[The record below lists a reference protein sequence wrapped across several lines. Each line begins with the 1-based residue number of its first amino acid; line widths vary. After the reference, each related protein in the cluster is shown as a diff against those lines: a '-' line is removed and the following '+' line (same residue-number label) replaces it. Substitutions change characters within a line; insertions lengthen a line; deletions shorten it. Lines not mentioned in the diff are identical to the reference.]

1 MNNTS
6 VFPDKWNTFKSD
18 ISSVELPQQFNFPLY
33 YSPSEIA
40 RIASK
45 ELQDYLAVQQDFNHN
60 FGLDPQQEGLI
71 IGKMFGVLVVQ
82 HTNGELGY
90 LCAFSGK
97 LAESNHHEL
106 FVPPVYDILS
116 ANSFFLID
124 QVDINV
130 ANDELEEILK
140 SGQLELLQKALE
152 DANQEK
158 TDKITHTKSLI
169 KENKAKREVLRNRE
183 TPLTDDERED
193 LRRQSVNEQLYLKHI
208 TRELKSKV
216 EQAAKELEDFEARIA
231 GLRDLRKTLSGKLQR
246 KIFDHYFFLNAKHE
260 QKSLLKIFEPY
271 NIMPPAGAGECCA
284 PKLIHYAYQHD
295 LKPIAM
301 AEFWWGASPNSEV
314 RKHGN
319 FYPACK
325 HKCEPILGHMLEGL
339 DVEEN
344 PLLKAPSIGK
354 PLPILYEDEAIV
366 VVNKPSEMLS
376 VPGKTIDDSVQTR
389 MREYL
394 PNATGPLVVHRL
406 DMSTSGILLI
416 AKSMEHY
423 HFLQDQFTKRT
434 VDKTYYALLDG
445 IIKQP
450 TGIIDLPLRVDLE
463 DRPRQMVCYEYGK
476 KAITEFKVLS
486 VKKRKT
492 LIEYHPLTGRTHQ
505 LRVHS
510 AHILGLG
517 TPIIGDD
524 LYGQSADRLHLH
536 AGKLK
541 IKHPITKDVIIFE
554 AEIPF

>member
-1 MNNTS
+1 MNNTP
-6 VFPDKWNTFKSD
+6 VFPDKWIAFQSD
-18 ISSVELPQQFNFPLY
+18 ISSIELPNQFNFPLY

-40 RIASK
+40 RIASR
-45 ELQDYLAVQQDFNHN
+45 ELQDYLQSQKEFIHN
-60 FGLDPQQEGLI
+60 FGINPEQEGLI

-82 HTNGELGY
+82 HESGDLGY

-97 LAESNHHEL
+97 LAESNHHRL

-124 QVDINV
+124 QVDINK
-130 ANDELEEILK
+130 ANDELEEVLK
-140 SGQLELLQKALE
+140 SGQREILAQALE
-152 DANQEK
+152 DAVKEK
-158 TDKITHTKSLI
+158 IDKIAYTKGLI
-169 KENKAKREVLRNRE
+169 KENKAKREIVRNRE
-183 TPLTDDERED
+183 VPLSDDERED

-208 TRELKSKV
+208 TNDLKAKV
-216 EQAAKELEDFEARIA
+216 IKATQDLEDIDTKIA
-231 GLRDLRKTLSGKLQR
+231 GLRELRKSLSGKLQR
-246 KIFDHYFFLNAKHE
+246 KIFDHYFFLNAKQE

-271 NIMPPAGAGECCA
+271 NIVPPAGAGECCA
-284 PKLIHYAYQHD
+284 PKLLHYAYQHH

-314 RKHGN
+314 RQHGN

-389 MREYL
+389 MRAYL
-394 PNATGPLVVHRL
+394 PDATGPLVVHRL

-416 AKSMEHY
+416 AKSMEFYHY
-423 HFLQDQFTKRT
+423 LQEQFTNRT

-463 DRPRQMVCYEYGK
+463 DRPRQMVCYDYGK
-476 KAITEFKVLS
+476 RAITEYKVLA

-524 LYGQSADRLHLH
+524 LYGQPADRLHLH

-541 IKHPITKDVIIFE
+541 IKHPITKEDILFE